1 MTVNKAEKIKRIQ
14 NKRSEEVRSGYNM
27 KLKDFI
33 ANRDFDV
40 NADYEIYHGIWN
52 DGGEC
57 IWDSVMGRL
66 SQDDLIAQ
74 YNITYITVDVDTRK
88 IIIEVA

>member
-1 MTVNKAEKIKRIQ
+1 
-14 NKRSEEVRSGYNM
+14 M

-40 NADYEIYHGIWN
+40 NADYEIYHGVWN

-57 IWDSVMGRL
+57 ISDSVMGRL

-74 YNITYITVDVDTRK
+74 YDITYITVDIDARK

>member
-1 MTVNKAEKIKRIQ
+1 
-14 NKRSEEVRSGYNM
+14 M

-40 NADYEIYHGIWN
+40 NAEYKIYHGVWN

-74 YNITYITVDVDTRK
+74 YNITYITVDIDTKK

>member
-1 MTVNKAEKIKRIQ
+1 
-14 NKRSEEVRSGYNM
+14 M

-40 NADYEIYHGIWN
+40 NADYEIYHRVWN

-74 YNITYITVDVDTRK
+74 YNITYITVDINTRK

>member
-1 MTVNKAEKIKRIQ
+1 
-14 NKRSEEVRSGYNM
+14 M
-27 KLKDFI
+27 KLKELI

-40 NADYEIYHGIWN
+40 NAEYNIYYGVWN

-57 IWDSVMGRL
+57 MWDSTQDGRL
-66 SQDDLIAQ
+66 SHDDVIAQ
-74 YNITYITVDVDTRK
+74 YDITYITVDVTTRK

>member
-1 MTVNKAEKIKRIQ
+1 
-14 NKRSEEVRSGYNM
+14 M
-27 KLKDFI
+27 KLKDFV

-40 NADYEIYHGIWN
+40 NADYEIYHGVWN

-57 IWDSVMGRL
+57 IWDSNMGRL

-74 YNITYITVDVDTRK
+74 YNITYITVDVSTGN

>member
-1 MTVNKAEKIKRIQ
+1 MK
-14 NKRSEEVRSGYNM
+14 VRE
-27 KLKDFI
+27 LI
-33 ANRDFDV
+33 ANRDFDISAEYKV
-40 NADYEIYHGIWN
+40 YHGVWN

-74 YNITYITVDVDTRK
+74 YDITYITVNIDARK

>member
-1 MTVNKAEKIKRIQ
+1 
-14 NKRSEEVRSGYNM
+14 M

-40 NADYEIYHGIWN
+40 NAEYKIYRGVWN
-52 DGGEC
+52 DNGEC

-74 YNITYITVDVDTRK
+74 YNITYITVDIDTRK

>member
-1 MTVNKAEKIKRIQ
+1 
-14 NKRSEEVRSGYNM
+14 M

-40 NADYEIYHGIWN
+40 NADYEIYHGVWN

-66 SQDDLIAQ
+66 
-74 YNITYITVDVDTRK
+74 
-88 IIIEVA
+88 

>member
-1 MTVNKAEKIKRIQ
+1 
-14 NKRSEEVRSGYNM
+14 M
-27 KLKDFI
+27 KLKDFV

-40 NADYEIYHGIWN
+40 NADYEIYHGAWN
-52 DGGEC
+52 DGGER
-57 IWDSVMGRL
+57 IWDSVMGSL

-74 YNITYITVDVDTRK
+74 YNITYITVDVRTGN